1 MREWCGLFSQ
11 TGSDLYTV
19 SSDLGVY
26 PRAVITNNQDLDNIN
41 KQLLAQTRF
50 REIKLNETI
59 WYTLPSKPSV
69 EDYDSIFSKFN
80 NPIITLHGFLRIV
93 PKEMCEKY
101 EIYNLHPGL
110 ITKYPSLKGYNP
122 QERAFRENYK
132 TTGCVIHRVI
142 PEVDAGKIL
151 LSQGVS
157 IEGLNLHGV
166 YEALHDTALDLWKS
180 FFNAY
185 KILER

>member
-1 MREWCGLFSQ
+1 MRDWLGLFSQ

-19 SSDLGVY
+19 SSNLGVY
-26 PRAVITNNQDLDNIN
+26 PRAVVTNNQNLDTIN

-59 WYTLPSKPSV
+59 WYTLPPKPSV
-69 EDYDSIFSKFN
+69 EDYDCIFSKFN

-93 PKEMCEKY
+93 PKEICEKY

-142 PEVDAGKIL
+142 PEVDSGEIL
-151 LSQGVS
+151 SHQEVS
-157 IEGLNLHGV
+157 IENLTLEEV
-166 YEALHDTALDLWKS
+166 YSKLHNLATNMWKE
-180 FFNAY
+180 FLTG
-185 KILER
+185 KV